1 MFPLLLAL
9 LAPLAGVLIY
19 VTLHHRARTVRLL
32 DTAVIVAL
40 PVLVAVQVLP
50 HAWADRSLVP
60 VLAVAFGAGLIAAVE
75 RLSHTLARHT
85 DDVTILFAVLGLSLH
100 ALLEGSALTG
110 AASPAFVLAVV
121 VHRVAVGLL
130 IWWLVVPRHGARAA
144 AVGVAAILA
153 ATAAGYVV
161 GAGVVAGVPF
171 VDSRLLEAFVA
182 GTLLHVVLHQ
192 GREDHRH

>member
-1 MFPLLLAL
+1 MFPLVSAL
-9 LAPLAGVLIY
+9 LAPLAGVVIY

-40 PVLVAVQVLP
+40 PPLVAVQVLA
-50 HAWADRSLVP
+50 HAWADRSLMP
-60 VLAVAFGAGLIAAVE
+60 VVMVALGAGLLAVVE
-75 RLSHTLARHT
+75 RLSQTLARYT
-85 DDVTILFAVLGLSLH
+85 GDVTILFAVLGLSLH
-100 ALLEGSALTG
+100 ALLEGSALTAG
-110 AASPAFVLAVV
+110 ASPAFVLAVV
-121 VHRVAVGLL
+121 LHRVAVGLL
-130 IWWLVVPRHGARAA
+130 IWWLVAPRHGAGAA

-161 GAGVVAGVPF
+161 GTGVVADVHS
-171 VDSRLLEAFVA
+171 VHSHLLEAFVA

>member
-60 VLAVAFGAGLIAAVE
+60 VLAVVFGAGLIAAVE

-100 ALLEGSALTG
+100 ALLEGSALTA

>member
-1 MFPLLLAL
+1 MLPLVSAL

-32 DTAVIVAL
+32 DRAVIVAL
-40 PVLVAVQVLP
+40 PPLVAVQVLS
-50 HAWADRSLVP
+50 HAWADRSLAP
-60 VLAVAFGAGLIAAVE
+60 VVAVALGAGLLAVVE
-75 RLSHTLARHT
+75 RLSHTLARYT
-85 DDVTILFAVLGLSLH
+85 GDVTIVFVVLGLSLH
-100 ALLEGSALTG
+100 ALLEGSALTAG
-110 AASPAFVLAVV
+110 ASPAFVLAVV

-153 ATAAGYVV
+153 ATAAGNVV
-161 GAGVVAGVPF
+161 GTGVVADVSF
-171 VDSRLLEAFVA
+171 VDGHLLEAFVA
-182 GTLLHVVLHQ
+182 GTLLHVILHQ

>member
-1 MFPLLLAL
+1 MFPLVSAL

-40 PVLVAVQVLP
+40 PLLVAVQVLS
-50 HAWADRSLVP
+50 HAWAERSLVP
-60 VLAVAFGAGLIAAVE
+60 VVVVALGAGLLAVVE
-75 RLSHTLARHT
+75 RLSHTLTRHKG
-85 DDVTILFAVLGLSLH
+85 DVTILFVVLGLSLH
-100 ALLEGSALTG
+100 ALLEGSALTAG
-110 AASPAFVLAVV
+110 ASPAFVLAVV

-130 IWWLVVPRHGARAA
+130 IWWLMAPRYGARAA
-144 AVGVAAILA
+144 ALGVAAILA

-161 GAGVVAGVPF
+161 GTGVVADVPF
-171 VDSRLLEAFVA
+171 VDSHLLEAFVA

>member
-1 MFPLLLAL
+1 MLPLVSAL

-32 DTAVIVAL
+32 DRAVIVAL
-40 PVLVAVQVLP
+40 PPLVAVQVLS
-50 HAWADRSLVP
+50 HAWADRSLAP
-60 VLAVAFGAGLIAAVE
+60 VVAVALGAGLLAVVE
-75 RLSHTLARHT
+75 RLSHTLARYT
-85 DDVTILFAVLGLSLH
+85 GDVTIVFVVLGLSLH
-100 ALLEGSALTG
+100 ALLEGSALTAG
-110 AASPAFVLAVV
+110 ASPAFVLAVV

-153 ATAAGYVV
+153 ATAAGNVV
-161 GAGVVAGVPF
+161 GTGVVADVSF
-171 VDSRLLEAFVA
+171 VDGHLLEAFVA

>member
-1 MFPLLLAL
+1 MLPLVSAL

-40 PVLVAVQVLP
+40 PVLVAIQVLS
-50 HAWADRSLVP
+50 HAWEERSLLP
-60 VLAVAFGAGLIAAVE
+60 VAAVALGAGLLAVVE
-75 RLSHTLARHT
+75 RLSHSLARHT
-85 DDVTILFAVLGLSLH
+85 GDVTILFALLGLSLH
-100 ALLEGSALTG
+100 ALLEGSALTAG
-110 AASPAFVLAVV
+110 ASPAFVLAVV

-130 IWWLVVPRHGARAA
+130 VWWLVAPRHGAPSA

-161 GAGVVAGVPF
+161 GAGVVADVPF
-171 VDSRLLEAFVA
+171 VDSHLLEAFVA